1 MRIDAVQPAG
11 IHLHGAT
18 RRRAPAALSVALLV
32 AMTSATAAQFIDA
45 RDGDTSIAKL
55 SIKDQTRVKLERG
68 RITDVIGDVYNKD
81 KNPSG
86 RVVVV
91 PDEEDGEIY
100 LRPVDNSTRPIKIDL
115 RTDRGKF
122 SLLLQPIDMPGDTL
136 ILRSRG
142 LALPTGSTALG
153 QAASGVAQL
162 VGQTTGAAIPR
173 NAAHVRAIKAMT
185 LAMAGPE
192 VPADVEVRAVNQVIT
207 LWREAQFVLLA
218 TYLARD
224 LVGESFELTNVSGEP
239 MVIDERELYRDGV
252 QSVSVKQLQLAP
264 GARTAVWIVRN
275 RAPND

>member
-45 RDGDTSIAKL
+45 RDGDTAIAKL